1 MVLLIYIAL
10 GYLLFTSGILYLNKQ
25 DFAPLHPTPRNYFD
39 EQAPEVSIYIP
50 ARNEANSI
58 ERCIRSAV
66 NQYYPNH
73 RVYVLDDGST
83 DGTNE
88 ILKNLRKEFPK
99 KLRVIHGEPKPTEW
113 LGKSWACQQLS
124 KASTGDILIFIDAD
138 TWLEPEATA
147 KTVRTMGH
155 DIVDFITLWPEQK
168 FGSFWERTVI
178 PLVYFAL
185 LTLLPTRYVHKAPKW
200 IPTFLKKEM
209 GALFTAACGQFMAFK
224 RKAYDRIGGHSSV
237 KDEIVEDLEL
247 AKTIRRA
254 GFKMKM
260 YHGKKTISCRM
271 YSSSQELWEGFRK
284 NFLAGFG
291 HNLFLFIGM
300 GLVHL
305 ITFILPPLAF
315 PFLLIWGP
323 PSYLVICIALITL
336 MLIQRF
342 VIDRW
347 FNWNPLYGLLHPVGV
362 AWFQML
368 GVQVLLDYLN
378 DESHNWKD
386 RSI

>member
-1 MVLLIYIAL
+1 MIVLIYIAF

-25 DFAPLHPTPRNYFD
+25 DFKPLHPTPRNYFD
-39 EQAPEVSIYIP
+39 QQAPKVSICIP
-50 ARNEANSI
+50 ARNEADSI
-58 ERCIRSAV
+58 ERCIRSAI

-83 DGTNE
+83 DGTSK
-88 ILKNLRKEFPK
+88 ILDDLRKEFPE
-99 KLRVIHGEPKPTEW
+99 KLTVIHGEPKPPEW
-113 LGKSWACQQLS
+113 MGKAWACQQLS
-124 KASTGDILIFIDAD
+124 KASTGDILLFIDAD

-155 DIVDFITLWPEQK
+155 DIVDFITLWPKQK

-185 LTLLPTRYVHKAPKW
+185 LTLLPSRYVHKAPKW
-200 IPTFLKKEM
+200 IPPFLKKEM
-209 GALFTAACGQFMAFK
+209 GALFSAACGQFMAFK
-224 RKAYDRIGGHSSV
+224 RKAYDRIGGHASV
-237 KDEIVEDLEL
+237 KDQIVEDLEL
-247 AKTIRRA
+247 AKNIRRA

-300 GLVHL
+300 GLIHL
-305 ITFILPPLAF
+305 ITFILPALAF

-323 PSYLVICIALITL
+323 PSYLAICIALIAL

-378 DESHNWKD
+378 DESHSWKD
-386 RSI
+386 RSV